1 MTQVQ
6 KKRKPAWTD
15 RILWV
20 SAGRAPPYR
29 PITLHYSSHM
39 GFTLSDHKPVSALFC
54 LHFPFKVNV
63 PLVTLEVEK
72 EWTKFSDAIKLTV
85 AHGFQRSSWDWVGL
99 YKVGF
104 KHQKDYVAYVWAKS
118 EHSTQVQLPMS
129 TPPAPACRSHS
140 DSSDV
145 SFEDDSTLVL
155 LAPISRRTS
164 PGNHSSK
171 QHHQK
176 RQRSRSPAVPALSG
190 MPLLS
195 LQSLSL
201 CPRPHDDHPHSSS
214 PHPSAN
220 SKKEHLVSPD
230 TLTSPSLSPLS
241 PWSPVSP
248 VSAPEA
254 LIAALLGEPRPPQIG
269 KAGDVIL

>member
-1 MTQVQ
+1 M
-6 KKRKPAWTD
+6 
-15 RILWV
+15 
-20 SAGRAPPYR
+20 
-29 PITLHYSSHM
+29 
-39 GFTLSDHKPVSALFC
+39 
-54 LHFPFKVNV
+54 
-63 PLVTLEVEK
+63 
-72 EWTKFSDAIKLTV
+72 
-85 AHGFQRSSWDWVGL
+85 
-99 YKVGF
+99 GF

-118 EHSTQVQLPMS
+118 EHSTQVMFPEEDLPRDPGEYILGYYSNTTNSIVGVKEPFQVQLPMS
-129 TPPAPACRSHS
+129 TPLAPACRSHS

-155 LAPISRRTS
+155 LAPSSRRTS

-190 MPLLS
+190 MPLSS

-201 CPRPHDDHPHSSS
+201 CPRPRDGHPHSSS
-214 PHPSAN
+214 PRPSAN

-241 PWSPVSP
+241 PWSPESP